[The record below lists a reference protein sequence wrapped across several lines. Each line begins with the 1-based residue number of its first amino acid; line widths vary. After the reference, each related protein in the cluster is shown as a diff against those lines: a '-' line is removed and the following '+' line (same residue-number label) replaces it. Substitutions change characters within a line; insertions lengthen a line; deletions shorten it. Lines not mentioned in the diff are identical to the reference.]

1 MDYAQARAAP
11 CSSCEIKEDMS
22 NDWTPQLFIPAQNG
36 SFILGPVVGDGDGSH
51 GGMTAYYLQSRRDM
65 NIYVDHILLDQCNIS
80 QRRESDEKFNAFLE
94 GFRVLDGDPI
104 KRNFTG
110 GLDSQAVNFICLGA
124 NQPETSGFPKCN
136 CRGGL
141 RAQILFPACWN
152 GKDLDVTNHKIHM
165 SYPTGQNYNN
175 GPCPAGFPVHMTSI
189 FFEVLYETNRF
200 AGKRHGSSQPF
211 VLANGDPSGYGM
223 HGDFVNGWDI
233 NVLQKAVENCLGS
246 ITIFTGAECQACR
259 LPTVVDE
266 HVQGWM
272 PTLPDCNPI
281 TNGPGPALKVAGNG
295 VYTGYGTDSYFS
307 RTFSKSEAADDMAVE
322 KCVGFCISNSFS
334 YAGLEYSRECSCDNT
349 LSDAAAPALGVM
361 GVRTMKCSGDTKK
374 YCGGTSAISIC
385 QRCSDTSCKNAQFGT
400 SGNRTTPT
408 STAVAAVVS
417 SSPKSPASIH
427 IVSPRPLFLRH
438 ANDNEVRNVRVI
450 CKVRLLDH
458 THIYLH
464 QIYLDHHPQTH
475 LRHSNNRSIMHFL
488 HSLNLPPRPEP
499 QSARTSTAL
508 TKSTTTPSRPS
519 RRPSAKLTPQ
529 PQTPRATPSPHS

>member
-1 MDYAQARAAP
+1 
-11 CSSCEIKEDMS
+11 
-22 NDWTPQLFIPAQNG
+22 
-36 SFILGPVVGDGDGSH
+36 
-51 GGMTAYYLQSRRDM
+51 M

-281 TNGPGPALKVAGNG
+281 TNGPGPALKVAGYP
-295 VYTGYGTDSYFS
+295 VTPLSPPETSFIDFTVS
-307 RTFSKSEAADDMAVE
+307 RKW
-322 KCVGFCISNSFS
+322 
-334 YAGLEYSRECSCDNT
+334 GLHR
-349 LSDAAAPALGVM
+349 
-361 GVRTMKCSGDTKK
+361 
-374 YCGGTSAISIC
+374 
-385 QRCSDTSCKNAQFGT
+385 
-400 SGNRTTPT
+400 
-408 STAVAAVVS
+408 
-417 SSPKSPASIH
+417 
-427 IVSPRPLFLRH
+427 LRH
-438 ANDNEVRNVRVI
+438 RQLLFSHLQQVRSRRRYG
-450 CKVRLLDH
+450 CREMCGL
-458 THIYLH
+458 LH
-464 QIYLDHHPQTH
+464 QQ
-475 LRHSNNRSIMHFL
+475 
-488 HSLNLPPRPEP
+488 
-499 QSARTSTAL
+499 
-508 TKSTTTPSRPS
+508 
-519 RRPSAKLTPQ
+519 
-529 PQTPRATPSPHS
+529 